1 VTDTFALLGL
11 PVPGA
16 QATDSG
22 SSPGA
27 SAMSFLF
34 AAGILVPLGNL
45 FGIACSMRRLRGQAD
60 R

>member
-1 VTDTFALLGL
+1 
-11 PVPGA
+11 
-16 QATDSG
+16 
-22 SSPGA
+22 
-27 SAMSFLF
+27 MSFLF